1 MKFCIQCGH
10 KLCGKQ
16 TKYCSKECSNT
27 YVRLKI
33 INDKISA
40 NKIFSD
46 NASETI
52 FKKTKNNTKK
62 LIVTDILS
70 YEDKCFLNWHIKES
84 KLKRTYLEKTVK
96 FVRNNTYMSRKINQ
110 LALSI
115 KDLECIIN
123 SIEIKMKKT
132 HRTELKLTIKKI
144 LSFRDRWIEN
154 LKGQTNER

>member
-1 MKFCIQCGH
+1 MKFCLQCGY
-10 KLCGKQ
+10 KLWGKQ
-16 TKYCSKECSNT
+16 TKYCSKECANT
-27 YVRLKI
+27 YVRLKR

-115 KDLECIIN
+115 QDLEYIVN

-132 HRTELKLTIKKI
+132 YRTELKLTIKKI

>member
-1 MKFCIQCGH
+1 MEFCIQCGY

-16 TKYCSKECSNT
+16 TKYCSKECANT
-27 YVRLKI
+27 YVRLKR

-115 KDLECIIN
+115 QDLEYIVN

-132 HRTELKLTIKKI
+132 HITELKLTIKKI

>member
-1 MKFCIQCGH
+1 MEFCIQCGH

-16 TKYCSKECSNT
+16 TVYCSKECANT

-115 KDLECIIN
+115 KDLEYIVN

-144 LSFRDRWIEN
+144 LSFRDKWIEN
-154 LKGQTNER
+154 LKG